1 MIQIRPSVGSCSINK
16 YPFNNYC
23 VINIEW
29 YQLTSPT
36 ERKAGIRSQNQIV
49 AICVARNWQPVDAS
63 NDDENQYEG
72 HVINDLLFDMIRQC
86 STPYNDAFNLVEDPV
101 FHTTD
106 I

>member
-1 MIQIRPSVGSCSINK
+1 M
-16 YPFNNYC
+16 
-23 VINIEW
+23 INIEW
-29 YQLTSPT
+29 YQLTSPI

-49 AICVARNWQPVDAS
+49 AICVARNWQPVDAF
-63 NDDENQYEG
+63 NDDENQYEE

-86 STPYNDAFNLVEDPV
+86 LTPYNDAFNLVEDPV